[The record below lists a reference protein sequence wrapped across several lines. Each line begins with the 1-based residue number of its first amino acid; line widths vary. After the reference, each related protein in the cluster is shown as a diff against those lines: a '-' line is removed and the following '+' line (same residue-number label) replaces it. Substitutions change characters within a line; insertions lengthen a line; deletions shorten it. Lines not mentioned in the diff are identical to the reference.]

1 MRFEDLI
8 KDIPDYKRFYKV
20 DEMDEHS
27 RQLAEKYPDK
37 VRMYE
42 AGKSRKGYPINVLE
56 IGNGSK
62 NALLFGCPHP
72 NEPIGAMM
80 LEYFSERLATDDE
93 LLNYFDYT
101 WHIIKVI
108 DIDGTK
114 LNEGW
119 FDDSSSI
126 RNYAQGF
133 YRPPGFEQV
142 EWTFPVDYKTLH
154 FDSPMPETQVL
165 MKLMEDKKPDFMF
178 SLHNA
183 GFGGVYYYITED
195 SPAMYPIFDRLPKL
209 VNLPL
214 SLGEPEA
221 PYLKTLHPAVYEL
234 SPITADYDYID
245 ANSDKDPASI
255 IKSGA
260 CSDEY
265 AGRVA
270 DTYSI
275 VCEMPYYY
283 DPRIEDLSDSDI
295 TRREARLFSN
305 DKAFEHHKFLT
316 EMLDE
321 IREDADK
328 SSPFYSAIN
337 NFVETSGGYLEA
349 ERKEI
354 ETNPEMD
361 RPATVAEVF
370 DNKLVAQFY
379 QSLMLGMLN
388 RLIDGSLKLK
398 DSQALSNAKEKAK
411 KAFEDKISYLEE
423 NLNYKTIPIKDLVTV
438 QLMAGL
444 YTADFVQ
451 KGRK

>member
-1 MRFEDLI
+1 
-8 KDIPDYKRFYKV
+8 
-20 DEMDEHS
+20 MDEHS
-27 RQLAEKYPDK
+27 RQLAEKYPEK
-37 VRMYE
+37 VKMYE
-42 AGKSRKGYPINVLE
+42 AGKSRQGHPINVLQ

-80 LEYFSERLATDDE
+80 LEFFSERLATDEE

-108 DIDGTK
+108 DVDGTK

-126 RNYAQGF
+126 RNYAEGF

-142 EWTFPVDYKTLH
+142 EWTFPVDYKTLK
-154 FDSPMPETQVL
+154 FDNPMPETEVL
-165 MKLMEDKKPDFMF
+165 MRLMEEKKPEFMF

-183 GFGGVYYYITED
+183 GFGGVYYYITKD
-195 SPAMYPIFDRLPKL
+195 SPELYPIFDRLPKL

-234 SPITADYDYID
+234 SPISADYDYIA
-245 ANSDKDPASI
+245 ANSDMDPATI
-255 IKSGA
+255 IKSGS

-265 AGRVA
+265 ASKVA
-270 DTYSI
+270 DTFSI

-295 TRREARLFSN
+295 TRKEARLFSN
-305 DKAFEHHKFLT
+305 DKACQQHKFLS
-316 EMLDE
+316 E
-321 IREDADK
+321 IMKEIENEIDK
-328 SSPFYSAIN
+328 TSPFYSAIN
-337 NFVETSGGYLEA
+337 NFVETGGGYLEA

-370 DNKLVAQFY
+370 DNKLVIQFY
-379 QSLMLGMLN
+379 QSLMLGMLK
-388 RLIDGSLKLK
+388 RLINGSMENNDSQVLK
-398 DSQALSNAKEKAK
+398 DAKEKAD
-411 KAFEDKISYLEE
+411 KAFEDKIDYLED

-444 YTADFVQ
+444 YTADFVL
-451 KGRK
+451 KGKN